1 VASEGLSVKTK
12 AGGAFQLV
20 LGSTQIK
27 QSSQIT
33 QTPSIAWNPS
43 KCLFSWS
50 GFSSGIVFRVLD
62 LSGRIMTR
70 YESPKNVTGGT
81 FSFAGMRSGIY
92 LATINGQ
99 GKTDSY
105 RIVNLS
111 GAIGNYD
118 ISISPISGNGGLKLA
133 KAAATLK
140 SHVLIFTKPGYKTY
154 TVAVAA
160 GTPSSP
166 GLAMKMCA
174 NTPGGIPTFL
184 PIVLFDGV
192 TLNGWSGNPDI
203 WSVKDSSIYG
213 KAAAGHQQSLIITDQ
228 DYDNY
233 RLFLTLREVVNEDH
247 MGVSFG
253 STRSTKMDNS
263 RWDYNGCSVFM
274 PPFEWTWDY
283 QTNGG
288 ISGIDNTLYNN
299 YANTVAPS
307 IDPTKWHTAELLMHV
322 SKGIGSMA
330 VDGVLAVTWNNPKK
344 GYKASPIGLQ
354 AHDGALEIEHKNISI
369 EVNPSVDHLITLK

>member
-1 VASEGLSVKTK
+1 MKMAKSALMALFVLCAGKMPMAVAATNDTINGIVSDSLLSAVMDSVNVASEGLSVKTK

-33 QTPSIAWNPS
+33 QSPSIAWNPS

-62 LSGRIMTR
+62 LSGRIITR

-81 FSFAGMRSGIY
+81 FSFSGMRSGIY

-105 RIVNLS
+105 RIVNLP

-118 ISISPISGNGGLKLA
+118 ISISHISGNGGSMLA

-160 GTPSSP
+160 GTPSGAP
-166 GLAMKMCA
+166 HARIKGHR
-174 NTPGGIPTFL
+174 F
-184 PIVLFDGV
+184 
-192 TLNGWSGNPDI
+192 NG
-203 WSVKDSSIYG
+203 
-213 KAAAGHQQSLIITDQ
+213 
-228 DYDNY
+228 
-233 RLFLTLREVVNEDH
+233 R
-247 MGVSFG
+247 
-253 STRSTKMDNS
+253 
-263 RWDYNGCSVFM
+263 
-274 PPFEWTWDY
+274 
-283 QTNGG
+283 
-288 ISGIDNTLYNN
+288 
-299 YANTVAPS
+299 
-307 IDPTKWHTAELLMHV
+307 
-322 SKGIGSMA
+322 
-330 VDGVLAVTWNNPKK
+330 
-344 GYKASPIGLQ
+344 
-354 AHDGALEIEHKNISI
+354 
-369 EVNPSVDHLITLK
+369 